1 MTIFNKEIQGGW
13 GKFDEIPH
21 PHPKPLR
28 GEANYPQ
35 GQARPHKKN
44 HFISKIFI
52 QCTQGKKNI
61 HYYILWR
68 KKLDIKNVSIFYI
81 ITLKYY

>member
-1 MTIFNKEIQGGW
+1 MKSSIKKFRGG
-13 GKFDEIPH
+13 GKFDEIP
-21 PHPKPLR
+21 PPSLASQ

-52 QCTQGKKNI
+52 QCTQGKKTI

-68 KKLDIKNVSIFYI
+68 KNLDIKNVSIFYM

>member
-1 MTIFNKEIQGGW
+1 MKSSIKKFRG
-13 GKFDEIPH
+13 GKFDGIPH

-28 GEANYPQ
+28 GRQ
-35 GQARPHKKN
+35 TILRGRLGHIKKI
-44 HFISKIFI
+44 ISFLKYLFNAHRE
-52 QCTQGKKNI
+52 KKTI